1 MIRTYRLRS
10 LARVSSSL
18 RSRSQNIRNDDSVD
32 QNIQIF
38 LSIVEI
44 VIEISLDPE
53 QLFPFLSNKNKE
65 EEDVFLVRSQAS
77 LAPLGRE
84 EDVCALW
91 RYFRLIKIS
100 RRILSLCCSTREYLF
115 PFLVLFSRP

>member
-18 RSRSQNIRNDDSVD
+18 RSRSQNIRNDSVD

-38 LSIVEI
+38 LSVVEI

-53 QLFPFLSNKNKE
+53 ELFPFLIRTKRKMSSSS
-65 EEDVFLVRSQAS
+65 DPMR
-77 LAPLGRE
+77 PLGRE
-84 EDVCALW
+84 EDVCAPW

-100 RRILSLCCSTREYLF
+100 RQILSLCCSTREYLF
-115 PFLVLFSRP
+115 PFLE

>member
-38 LSIVEI
+38 LSVVEI

-53 QLFPFLSNKNKE
+53 EFFPFLIRTKRKKMSSSSDPRRPWLLWDEKKT
-65 EEDVFLVRSQAS
+65 F
-77 LAPLGRE
+77 
-84 EDVCALW
+84 ALSGVT
-91 RYFRLIKIS
+91 FA
-100 RRILSLCCSTREYLF
+100 
-115 PFLVLFSRP
+115 